1 MKTTRLVTLFC
12 MTGFILASFT
22 VKTQADSFDSD
33 IMKMQQV
40 NGSNAS
46 ANALFPRIIAQLKQ
60 SKPDVP
66 EAQWASLKM
75 DVFDVEITSLNEQ
88 LIPVFKK
95 YYTQEEVKAII
106 AFYETPVGK
115 KMAETTPKMMMEQ
128 MQVTQTWAMGLMG
141 KMQSYLDKQPK
152 DNVPPGIKRAE

>member
-1 MKTTRLVTLFC
+1 MNTKLRMPLFYVAVFLVATFSAR
-12 MTGFILASFT
+12 G
-22 VKTQADSFDSD
+22 QADSFDSD

-60 SKPDVP
+60 SKPDTSD
-66 EAQWASLKM
+66 AQWAALKM
-75 DVFDVEITSLNEQ
+75 DVFDVEVASLNEQ

-95 YYTQEEVKAII
+95 YYTQEEVKTII
-106 AFYETPVGK
+106 SFYETSVGK

-128 MQVTQTWAMGLMG
+128 MQLTQTWAMGLMG
-141 KMQSYLDKQPK
+141 KMQTYLDKQPK
-152 DNVPPGIKRAE
+152 DNVPPGIKRPE